1 MRNISKSSIKKI
13 VKAGSNPNVIIS
25 DKAAEAIAR
34 ILEQKAKRIA
44 TYAVKRAKSKKRNT
58 VTEDDVDTYLLKFG
72 D

>member
-1 MRNISKSSIKKI
+1 MRNISTASIKKI
-13 VKAGSNPNVIIS
+13 IKNWHDSDVIIS

-44 TYAVKRAKSKKRNT
+44 KYAVKRAKDKKRAT
-58 VTEDDVDTYLLKFG
+58 ITEEDIDTYRLKFG